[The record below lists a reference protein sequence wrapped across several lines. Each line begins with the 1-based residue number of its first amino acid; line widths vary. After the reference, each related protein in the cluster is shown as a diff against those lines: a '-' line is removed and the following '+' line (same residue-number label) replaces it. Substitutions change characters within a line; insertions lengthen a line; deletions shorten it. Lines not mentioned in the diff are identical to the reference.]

1 MTFARWRED
10 NFDEDFVA
18 SELAKGIRPL
28 SSGRG
33 LAYSGTAF
41 FGDPLTLLETG
52 VDFKVPIADMD
63 RSQIITSALEAALR
77 FTDYGAGALIREINK
92 ATRDFSRLPE
102 KKYVVATRLS
112 FAHFEDISRMES
124 SGSRFYVRRRLP
136 RHLVEAHEEAE
147 RQIRSNVGYDYP
159 EDVHSEESA
168 AGWIHVSGRSLPEAV
183 QRAGEAL
190 DLHRSIWNFALNRSS
205 GGTFPPPKRGPL
217 NLAGPTFS
225 LHHPDGTLAGVPA
238 WFDPQYAGPHHS
250 YKLQEKWDEVRKDE
264 DAIRL
269 VLKRSTYRETLE
281 DAFRRYSR
289 ALDMADL
296 SNSFLNLWSLLETL
310 TGITPKDAHDKVVK
324 RAAFVYSFRARK
336 TEEQVLHHLRRY
348 RNSYVHSGEDSDQT
362 GAYLHQLRG
371 QTEQL
376 LMFHL
381 RNSRHFAS
389 LEEAAQFLDL
399 PHTAQHTQQLI
410 DRKVR
415 EAEEAQ
421 KAVRLAKEGLRFSQD
436 S

>member
-10 NFDEDFVA
+10 GFDAEFVA
-18 SELAKGIRPL
+18 AELAKGIKPV

-33 LAYSGTAF
+33 LVYSGNAF
-41 FGDPLTLLETG
+41 FGDPLTLLEAG
-52 VDFKVPIADMD
+52 VDFEVPIADGD
-63 RSQIITSALEAALR
+63 RSRIITSALEAALR
-77 FTDYGAGALIREINK
+77 STDYGARALIREINK

-102 KKYVVATRLS
+102 KKYIVATRLS
-112 FAHFEDISRMES
+112 FAHFEDISRRES
-124 SGSRFYVRRRLP
+124 SGSRLYVRRKLP
-136 RHLVEAHEEAE
+136 HYLAETHEEAK
-147 RQIRSNVGYDYP
+147 RQIGSNVVHDYLNRG
-159 EDVHSEESA
+159 HSEEYA
-168 AGWIHVSGRSLPEAV
+168 AAWIHVAGRSLPEAV

-190 DLHRSIWNFALNRSS
+190 DLRRSIWNFALNRRS
-205 GGTFPPPKRGPL
+205 GRPFPPPSRGPL
-217 NLAGPTFS
+217 NEVLAGPAFS
-225 LHHPDGTLAGVPA
+225 LHHPDGALAGEPA
-238 WFDPQYAGPHHS
+238 WFDPQYAEPQHS

-264 DAIRL
+264 EGIRL
-269 VLKRSTYRETLE
+269 VLKRSPYRTTLE
-281 DAFRRYSR
+281 DSLRRYSR

-296 SNSFLNLWSLLETL
+296 SNSFLNMWSLIETL
-310 TGITPKDAHDKVVK
+310 TGITPRDTHDKVVK
-324 RAAFVYSFRARK
+324 RAAFVYRSRERK

-376 LMFHL
+376 LKFHL
-381 RNSRHFAS
+381 NHSRYFAS

-399 PHTAQHTQQLI
+399 PHTTQDIQQLI

-421 KAVRLAKEGLRFSQD
+421 KTVRLAKKGLRFS
-436 S
+436 